1 MGYWPVL
8 TPYWPVLKSTVAG
21 FPGTQLLVGG
31 SNGATVQQGAG
42 MSAFPGRNFMS
53 RKFTILFLTAT
64 FLVAL
69 ATLALTPHVAK
80 ADSRVNSELENV
92 NGGALGGPK
101 KTSPSGGTKKQFQST
116 TVNTSRSNIKNNMG
130 VAPRMGGGGG
140 GRTK

>member
-92 NGGALGGPK
+92 NGGALGG
-101 KTSPSGGTKKQFQST
+101 TKKQFQST